1 MRIQLFSTTA
11 ALLALA
17 GPALAEEQVQ
27 LAAATVEGVT
37 VLATRTEKSTDEVP
51 AKVTVI
57 DAKQI
62 QDTLATDIKDLIR
75 FEPGVSVRNSPARF
89 TTALAATGRDG
100 NSGFNIRGLEGNRV
114 LIQTDGVRQPDAYS
128 FGAQTVGRGDYGDLD
143 LLKSV
148 EILRGPASALY
159 GSDGMAGAVSFTTK
173 DPVDLIAEGRNVGAQ
188 AKLAYSSAD
197 DSWAKG
203 LVLAGRND
211 RWSGMIAY
219 TRRDGAEQENQ
230 GTNESANTDRTA
242 PNPQDIQSNALL
254 AKIVFDPRDGH
265 RLRATY
271 EYFDREVVSDVLS
284 SIAKPPLA
292 ATSTLRI
299 DGLDT
304 TERDRFGLDYRYE
317 ADTGAIRHAFVTA
330 YYQDATTRQY
340 TFEDRN
346 TSPDRSRDVTFD
358 NKVVGVSFDLRSEF
372 ALGGL
377 THRLVYGGDVSKTRQ
392 EGIRDG
398 TIPPAG
404 ETFPARAFP
413 NTDYTLAGFFLQ
425 DEIETMGGRLVLYPA
440 LRFDWY
446 ELKPKRDALYGA
458 ANLAAKQSDE
468 RVSPKFGATFK
479 ATDTVSFFVTAG
491 AGFKAP
497 APSQVNNA
505 FSNPLQN
512 YTSIPNPDLKPET
525 SESWEAGIRYQNG
538 IATASLTGFVGRYD
552 DFIEQLQI
560 SGQFGNPANPAI
572 FQFVN
577 IDRVNIHGVEGRLG
591 LNFPGGFNADAAF
604 AWADGTTIDPNG
616 VRTPLGSIDPLKVVL
631 GAGWRDPDGRF
642 GIQTWLTFT
651 ARKEFREQPDTC
663 PFAPNTTILNC
674 YRPPSAT
681 VLDATAFW
689 RINENFTLR
698 AGLFNI
704 TDETYAYWGDVAGL
718 AATSTVTD
726 AYTQPGRN
734 GRVSLSIRF

>member
-1 MRIQLFSTTA
+1 MRIHLFSTTA
-11 ALLALA
+11 ALIALA
-17 GPALAEEQVQ
+17 GPTLAEEQVQ
-27 LAAATVEGVT
+27 LAASTVEGVT

-62 QDTLATDIKDLIR
+62 EDNLVTDIKDLIR

-173 DPVDLIAEGRNVGAQ
+173 DPADLIAEGRNVGGQ

-203 LVLAGRND
+203 VVLAGRAD

-219 TRRDGAEQENQ
+219 TRRDGSEQENQ

-242 PNPQDIQSNALL
+242 PNPQDIESNAVL
-254 AKIVFDPRDGH
+254 AKVVFDPRDGH

-304 TERDRFGLDYRYE
+304 TERNRFGLDYRYE
-317 ADTGAIRHAFVTA
+317 ADAGAIRHAFVTA
-330 YYQDATTRQY
+330 YYQDATTRQF

-346 TSPDRSRDVTFD
+346 TSPDRTRDVTFD
-358 NKVVGVSFDLRSEF
+358 NEVLGVSFDLRSEF
-372 ALGGL
+372 SLGGL
-377 THRLVYGGDVSKTRQ
+377 SHRLVYGGDVSKTRQ

-413 NTDYTLAGFFLQ
+413 NTDYTLAGFFVQ
-425 DEIETMGGRLVLYPA
+425 DEIETMDGRLVLYPA

-446 ELKPKRDALYGA
+446 ELEPKRDALYGA

-525 SESWEAGIRYQNG
+525 SENYEAGVRFKTERFF
-538 IATASLTGFVGRYD
+538 AEVTAFTGEYK
-552 DFIEQLQI
+552 DFISQVQVRGSFTAADPAVYQYVNLGKVEI
-560 SGQFGNPANPAI
+560 SGI
-572 FQFVN
+572 
-577 IDRVNIHGVEGRLG
+577 EGRFRANLGKGFG
-591 LNFPGGFNADAAF
+591 LNAA
-604 AWADGTTIDPNG
+604 ASYADGESTSNG
-616 VRTPLGSIDPLKVVL
+616 VKAPLDSIDPVKVVTGL
-631 GAGWRDPDGRF
+631 TWRDAQNRF
-642 GIQTWLTFT
+642 GGQLIATYSAGKKANDIGTVCTGGCFT
-651 ARKEFREQPDTC
+651 PPA
-663 PFAPNTTILNC
+663 FAL
-674 YRPPSAT
+674 
-681 VLDATAFW
+681 LDATAFW
-689 RINENFTLR
+689 NVTDYATLR
-698 AGLFNI
+698 AGVFNI
-704 TDETYAYWGDVAGL
+704 TDEKYWWWGDARGL
-718 AATSTVTD
+718 ANSSIIRD

-734 GRVSLSIRF
+734 ASVSLTLRY

>member
-446 ELKPKRDALYGA
+446 ELEPKRDALYGA

-479 ATDTVSFFVTAG
+479 ATETVSFFVNVG

-525 SESWEAGIRYQNG
+525 SGNYEVGVRFKTERFFAEV
-538 IATASLTGFVGRYD
+538 TAFTGEYK
-552 DFIEQLQI
+552 DFITQAQVRGSFTPADPAVYQYVNLGKVEI
-560 SGQFGNPANPAI
+560 SGI
-572 FQFVN
+572 
-577 IDRVNIHGVEGRLG
+577 EGRFRANLG
-591 LNFPGGFNADAAF
+591 KGFGFNAAASY
-604 AWADGTTIDPNG
+604 ADGESTSNG
-616 VRTPLGSIDPLKVVL
+616 VKAPLDSIDPVKVVTGL
-631 GAGWRDPDGRF
+631 TWRDSQNRF
-642 GIQTWLTFT
+642 GGQLIATYSAGKKAKDIGTACTGGCFT
-651 ARKEFREQPDTC
+651 
-663 PFAPNTTILNC
+663 
-674 YRPPSAT
+674 PPAFGI
-681 VLDATAFW
+681 LDATTFW
-689 RINENFTLR
+689 NVTDYATLR
-698 AGLFNI
+698 AGVFNI
-704 TDETYAYWGDVAGL
+704 TDEKYWWWGDARGL
-718 AATSTVTD
+718 AASTITRD

-734 GRVSLSIRF
+734 ASVSLTLRY